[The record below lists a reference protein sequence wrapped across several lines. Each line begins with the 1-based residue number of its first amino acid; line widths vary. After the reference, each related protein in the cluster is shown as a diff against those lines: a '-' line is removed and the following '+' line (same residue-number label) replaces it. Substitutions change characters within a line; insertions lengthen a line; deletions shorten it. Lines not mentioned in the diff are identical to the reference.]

1 MENGDL
7 EVVFVDREWE
17 KNGEVKEC
25 EVGRVHHLAVI
36 LIYIYIYISHLISWL
51 INKFY
56 FLKNI
61 VGFFFY
67 LYCEGEVLQRLI
79 EVDF

>member
-1 MENGDL
+1 MMGGWRSRFNFYFGWGATNKTNIMGIWRFIICVENGDL

-36 LIYIYIYISHLISWL
+36 LIYIYYI
-51 INKFY
+51 
-56 FLKNI
+56 
-61 VGFFFY
+61 
-67 LYCEGEVLQRLI
+67 
-79 EVDF
+79 